1 MTFSI
6 INIIATVSILTLRIA
21 EVNLKTILYI
31 MDVITTASMKTH
43 SIMTHRITAHTIVT
57 LSIMNVIATVSIND
71 SQSKLQSALAI
82 IRISHTQYKDTQHND
97 TQHNSIG
104 DRHHK

>member
-1 MTFSI
+1 M
-6 INIIATVSILTLRIA
+6 TLRIA
-21 EVNLKTILYI
+21 ELTIKTPDT
-31 MDVITTASMKTH
+31 MDLITLMTLMIAALTIVTH
-43 SIMTHRITAHTIVT
+43 SIID
-57 LSIMNVIATVSIND
+57 VIATVSIND

-82 IRISHTQYKDTQHND
+82 IRISHTQYKDTQHSD

>member
-1 MTFSI
+1 M
-6 INIIATVSILTLRIA
+6 TLRIA
-21 EVNLKTILYI
+21 ELTIKTPDI
-31 MDVITTASMKTH
+31 MDLITTASIMTLIIAALTIVTH
-43 SIMTHRITAHTIVT
+43 SIID
-57 LSIMNVIATVSIND
+57 VIATVSIND

-82 IRISHTQYKDTQHND
+82 IRISYTQYKDTQHND

>member
-1 MTFSI
+1 M
-6 INIIATVSILTLRIA
+6 TLRIEA
-21 EVNLKTILYI
+21 LTII
-31 MDVITTASMKTH
+31 
-43 SIMTHRITAHTIVT
+43 T
-57 LSIMNVIATVSIND
+57 LSIMDVIATVSINN

-82 IRISHTQYKDTQHND
+82 IRICHSQYND